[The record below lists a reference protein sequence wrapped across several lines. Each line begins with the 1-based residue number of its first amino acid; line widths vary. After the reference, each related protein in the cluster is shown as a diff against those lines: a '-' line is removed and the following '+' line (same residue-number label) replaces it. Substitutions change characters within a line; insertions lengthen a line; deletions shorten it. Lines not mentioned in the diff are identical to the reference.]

1 MSKTNKNMRQN
12 NHLDRVLWSWSIE
25 NPDFFQLRDAVEG
38 ICVTGGLGS
47 GKTSGIGNL
56 IAGHYLKNGFGF
68 LVLTAKE
75 SEKDLWVKYCRQYNR
90 EKDLVVFSTN
100 SGHYFNFFEEELLRE
115 DDGKAIVHN
124 IADVLMNVIKSG
136 SKDSH
141 ESDKAFWDST
151 LQQLIVNAVDL
162 CLLTKNR
169 KFEHVYKIIQ
179 SAPRNQQDLINPK
192 WRASSKCFRL
202 IEHAAQHLQEAS
214 DTPENIKLIRR
225 LENIEDFFLGSW
237 VNLSEKTRS
246 IVEQM
251 FFGFGDRF
259 MRDPLRDLFSSE
271 TSIRPEDTFKGKII
285 VIDLPVLIY
294 DKTGRDA
301 QVLWKYLLQ
310 RALQRRKIKNGT
322 RPVCLWVDEFQNF
335 INTDYDIQ
343 FQSIAREYRACT
355 VYITQNLPN
364 FYLNA
369 GGGEIGKTRFKAL
382 AGNLGTKFFLAN
394 SDPETNEYASEL
406 IGKDWQWSS
415 NEGQTLGEKWSTSSG
430 KSEILTHIVEPSD
443 FTKLKTGGP
452 DNNFLVQAYVHRQ
465 GKTFKHYR
473 YLDNGTFEVIEKNHQ
488 LIHVKQNIS

>member
-1 MSKTNKNMRQN
+1 MVVQN
-12 NHLDRVLWSWSIE
+12 DHLDRVIWSWTNE
-25 NPDFFQLRDAVEG
+25 DFFQVRDASNG
-38 ICVTGGLGS
+38 IFVSGGLGS
-47 GKTSGIGNL
+47 GKTSAVGNL
-56 IAGHYLKNGFGF
+56 IAGHYMRNGFGF

-75 SEKDLWVKYCRQYNR
+75 NEKDLWIKYCRQYGR
-90 EKDLVVFSTN
+90 EKDLVVFSPN
-100 SGHYFNFFEEELLRE
+100 SGHYFNFFEEELLRN
-115 DDGKAIVHN
+115 DNGKAIAHN

-136 SKDSH
+136 TRDSQ

-179 SAPRNQQDLINPK
+179 SAPRSKQELQNAD
-192 WRASSKCFRL
+192 WRISSKCFRL
-202 IEHAAQHLQEAS
+202 IEHTAFHLDKAEN
-214 DTPENIKLIRR
+214 TRENIKLKRR
-225 LENIEDFFLGSW
+225 LQNIEDFFLESW
-237 VNLSEKTRS
+237 IHLSEKTRS

-259 MRDPLRDLFSSE
+259 MREPLRELFSLD
-271 TSIRPEDTFKGKII
+271 TTIRPEDTFKGKII
-285 VIDLPVLIY
+285 IIDLPVLIY

-301 QVLWKYLLQ
+301 QVLWKYLWQ
-310 RALQRRKIKNGT
+310 RAIQRRKLKNDT

-335 INTDYDIQ
+335 INPDYDIQ

-355 VYITQNLPN
+355 VYMTQNLPN

-406 IGKDWQWSS
+406 IGKDWKWSQ
-415 NEGQTLGEKWSTSSG
+415 NEGLTFGEKNSSSQG
-430 KSEILTHIVEPSD
+430 RSEIFTNIVEPSN
-443 FTKLKTGGP
+443 FTRLKTGGP
-452 DNNFLVQAYVHRQ
+452 ENDFMVQAYVHRQ
-465 GKTFKHYR
+465 GKTFKYYR
-473 YLDNGTFEVIEKNHQ
+473 QYQNGELEVIEESHK
-488 LIHVKQNIS
+488 LIHLKQNIL